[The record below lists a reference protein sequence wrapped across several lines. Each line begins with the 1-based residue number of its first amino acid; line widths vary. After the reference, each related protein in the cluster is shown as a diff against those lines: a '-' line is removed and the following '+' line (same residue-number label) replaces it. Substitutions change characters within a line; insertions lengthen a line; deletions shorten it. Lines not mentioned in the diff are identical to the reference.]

1 MKIISL
7 RAIYTVLI
15 THGICDILKSISLVL
30 HRYLLMKIGSRNT
43 ESLSLAT
50 ELQRVASQPACSPGT
65 SSGLSVTMTLAQAS
79 GFASSTGQA
88 SHLSVIL
95 HVLADPVDLG
105 ITPDGL
111 QSTMYDYKTLLVRN
125 AHQMLCFKYI
135 SDIQGR
141 FCIH

>member
-1 MKIISL
+1 M
-7 RAIYTVLI
+7 
-15 THGICDILKSISLVL
+15 D
-30 HRYLLMKIGSRNT
+30 
-43 ESLSLAT
+43 SLSLAT

-95 HVLADPVDLG
+95 HILADPVDLG

-111 QSTMYDYKTLLVRN
+111 RSMK
-125 AHQMLCFKYI
+125 
-135 SDIQGR
+135 
-141 FCIH
+141 